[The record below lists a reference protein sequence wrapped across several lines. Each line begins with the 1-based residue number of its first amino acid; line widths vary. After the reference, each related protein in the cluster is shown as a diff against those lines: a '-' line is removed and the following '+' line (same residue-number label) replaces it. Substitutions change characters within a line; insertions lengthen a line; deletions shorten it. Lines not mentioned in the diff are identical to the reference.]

1 MRATTTLLTLASLL
15 LTELLSPSFAQPAQ
29 PAPGQSAPAQIAP
42 AQPAPGQPAPGQPPS
57 RRGGPC
63 AQIAAACKQ
72 AGFVPKGANTGV
84 GIMVDCIRPIMAGT
98 PQGAQGIKPLPQIDP
113 QVVAACKQQN
123 PNFGMGGRAKLQPS
137 GQPTIKPPGT

>member
-1 MRATTTLLTLASLL
+1 MRATTRSVMTTLLF
-15 LTELLSPSFAQPAQ
+15 TELLSPSFAQPAQ
-29 PAPGQSAPAQIAP
+29 PPPGQPAPAQIAP
-42 AQPAPGQPAPGQPPS
+42 AQPAPGQPAS

-72 AGFVPKGANTGV
+72 AGFVSNGAKTGV
-84 GIMVDCIRPIMAGT
+84 GIVVDCIRPIIAGT

-123 PNFGMGGRAKLQPS
+123 PNFGKARAKLQPS
-137 GQPTIKPPGT
+137 GQPTTKPPGT